1 MGQSPLSRNL
11 GVPDKEGTGKP
22 NQVPLWCPCSIPV
35 GAGKAPG
42 LDTRVQRWVGK
53 TLLLPANPG
62 CKGGSRAA
70 PALSPCQGA
79 ARRIGETPAPRTLGT
94 T

>member
-1 MGQSPLSRNL
+1 MEGCVGQSPLSRNL

-22 NQVPLWCPCSIPV
+22 NQAPLWCPCSIPV

-53 TLLLPANPG
+53 TLLLPTNPG
-62 CKGGSRAA
+62 CKGGAEQPQPFP
-70 PALSPCQGA
+70 PAKGLPEG
-79 ARRIGETPAPRTLGT
+79 
-94 T
+94 